1 MKRPQR
7 PVSITS
13 LVAIPLLLFLS
24 VLLMMSILLFFT
36 FRDINAVLG
45 QTVKEKTPFIMHA
58 TALIRQSEGLRSMV
72 FRLMQADSYLVW
84 SSLVEQVRTRL
95 LEGLDNA
102 RSLRELGLYP
112 SKVENLQRQMESLS
126 SVVSGTNSFMARWLY
141 VSNARTQLIKSL
153 HSLNGDME
161 ELASRQPL
169 IAGWQRG
176 CRLLAETLLA
186 LSTPI
191 DVPYALRLKADIQT
205 LRQQADTA
213 LRHLPLTALP
223 EQVRVTIVRM
233 HLLLMD
239 YADNNGIVR
248 LFDETRELNRQYA
261 EMSIE
266 IDALAES
273 ISISASDLMQNV
285 NAELADIAGGIS
297 GRMKEHALIIIL
309 SVFAVFLTCYLSYR
323 HFLRKVVR
331 PVLSLYNF
339 LRLRASDRP
348 ARIRCED
355 GALEVREVARAL
367 SYFLTTLEER
377 ERELRESHASL
388 ESQVCE
394 RTAELRKL
402 SQRLLHTREEER
414 FRLAAELHDD
424 IGATVS
430 VIKLGIERAL
440 HMLARQGQS
449 PEAQAPLKEAIDL
462 IRGMARQLRR
472 IQYDLRPAHLDVGFL
487 PSLHWF
493 CEDWLLANPRIALSL
508 RLDIGEED
516 IPVPLRIVLFRLVQ
530 EGLNNV
536 ARHSQASQAEISI
549 SRTEEELCMSLADN
563 GCGFVP
569 SDGGGGNGL
578 RNMRERVELSGG
590 AFRIESGPGR
600 GTRILA
606 VWKTADLLCE

>member
-1 MKRPQR
+1 MNGAPR
-7 PVSITS
+7 PVSITT
-13 LVAIPLLLFLS
+13 LVAIPLLLFLG
-24 VLLMMSILLFFT
+24 VLLLMSILLFFA

-45 QTVKEKTPFIMHA
+45 QTVEEKTPFIMHA

-84 SSLVEQVRTRL
+84 NSLMEQVRIRL
-95 LEGLDNA
+95 AEGRESA
-102 RSLRELGLYP
+102 RALRELGLYP

-126 SVVSGTNSFMARWLY
+126 SVVAGTDSFMARWLHAG
-141 VSNARTQLIKSL
+141 NARTQLIKSL

-161 ELASRQPL
+161 ELAERQPC
-169 IAGWQRG
+169 IADWHRG
-176 CRLLAETLLA
+176 CRLLSQALLTL
-186 LSTPI
+186 SPPI

-213 LRHLPLTALP
+213 LCRLPVAALS
-223 EQVRVTIVRM
+223 EKERATIVRM

-239 YADNNGIVR
+239 YADNEGIVR
-248 LFDETRELNRQYA
+248 LFDEARELNRQYA

-266 IDALAES
+266 IDALSES
-273 ISISASDLMQNV
+273 ISISAGDLMQNV
-285 NAELADIAGGIS
+285 NTELTDIADGIS
-297 GRMKEHALIIIL
+297 ARMKEHALIIIL
-309 SVFAVFLTCYLSYR
+309 SVVTVFLTCYIAYR
-323 HFLRKVVR
+323 HFLRKVVQ

-348 ARIRCED
+348 ARIRCDE

-377 ERELRESHASL
+377 ERELRESHANL
-388 ESQVCE
+388 ESQVSE

-402 SQRLLHTREEER
+402 SQRLLQTREEER

-493 CEDWLLANPRIALSL
+493 CEDWLLANARISLSL

-516 IPVPLRIVLFRLVQ
+516 IPIPLRIVLFRLVQ

-536 ARHSQASQAEISI
+536 ARHSQASQVEIRI
-549 SRTEEELCMSLADN
+549 SRTGEALRMSLADD
-563 GCGFVP
+563 GCGFAL
-569 SDGGGGNGL
+569 SGEGEGNGL

-590 AFRIESGPGR
+590 DFRIASAPGR

-606 VWKTADLLCE
+606 VWKTADLAFA

>member
-1 MKRPQR
+1 MIRAQR

-13 LVAIPLLLFLS
+13 LVAIPLLLFLG
-24 VLLMMSILLFFT
+24 VLLLMSILLFFT
-36 FRDINAVLG
+36 FRDINAVLS
-45 QTVKEKTPFIMHA
+45 QTVEEKTPFIMHA

-84 SSLVEQVRTRL
+84 NSLVEQVRTRL
-95 LEGLDNA
+95 AEGLENA

-126 SVVSGTNSFMARWLY
+126 SVVAGTNSFMARWLH
-141 VSNARTQLIKSL
+141 VSSARTQLIKSL

-161 ELASRQPL
+161 DLAGRQPL
-169 IAGWQRG
+169 IADWHRR
-176 CRLLAETLLA
+176 CRLLAETLLT
-186 LSTPI
+186 LSTPM
-191 DVPYALRLKADIQT
+191 DMSYALRLKADVQS
-205 LRQQADTA
+205 LRRQADTA
-213 LRHLPLTALP
+213 LRRLPIAALP
-223 EQVRVTIVRM
+223 ERERATLVRM

-239 YADNNGIVR
+239 YTDNDGIVR
-248 LFDETRELNRQYA
+248 LFDEARELNRQYA

-266 IDALAES
+266 IDALSES
-273 ISISASDLMQNV
+273 ISISAGDLMQNV
-285 NAELADIAGGIS
+285 NAELADIAGDIS
-297 GRMKEHALIIIL
+297 GRMEEHALIIIL
-309 SVFAVFLTCYLSYR
+309 SVLTVFLTCYIAYR
-323 HFLRKVVR
+323 HFFRKVVQ

-348 ARIRCED
+348 ARIRCDD

-377 ERELRESHASL
+377 ERELRESHANL
-388 ESQVCE
+388 ENQVSE

-402 SQRLLHTREEER
+402 SQRLLQTREEER

-493 CEDWLLANPRIALSL
+493 CEGWLLANSRIALSL
-508 RLDIGEED
+508 QLDIGEED
-516 IPVPLRIVLFRLVQ
+516 IPIPLRIVLFPLVQ

-536 ARHSQASQAEISI
+536 ARHSQARQTEICI
-549 SRTEEELCMSLADN
+549 SRTAEELRMSLADD
-563 GCGFVP
+563 GCGFVL
-569 SDGGGGNGL
+569 SDAGDGNGL

-590 AFRIESGPGR
+590 VFRIESAPGR

-606 VWKTADLLCE
+606 VWEMADLACA